1 MYHPAT
7 TPSQT
12 PGSAVDTFNPEKKTI
27 GELLSST
34 NPPILVP
41 DFQRDFSWELEQI
54 TYFWSDL
61 QHFQATY
68 PSKEAMTGKE
78 YFLGSAVLVNNGDS
92 SLLLDGQ
99 QRLATATILLAAIR
113 DKVRAYKLDAA
124 KQFHEH
130 FIVFKD
136 AVDDSIQP
144 KLTLN
149 YFDRDYFHETVQQ
162 HPYVK
167 KATQTRSQALIASAY
182 AFFQAR
188 TEELWDSAGSND
200 KAFEQL
206 TNLVRTLTRHVSI
219 ITVVSYNEDY
229 AASIFETLNDRGVSL
244 SSTDLL
250 RSYVLQ
256 KTEGATRASVLERW
270 REVFENCGANEEA
283 ERLIRISWTSEHGDV
298 KVRSVSKIV
307 KESIAEK
314 KMTPQGYSTRL
325 ADDSRIYASL
335 KKGEF
340 ENPEITEKYDDVAGL
355 GLRVAYPLLMSCSR
369 TCPEEFTR
377 VLKASSSIIVRHDIV
392 CGRDR
397 SALESA
403 FFESARVL
411 ASDGDVGKAIGILK
425 AVSPPAIE
433 FEAAFSRLEFSSRQ
447 HPIAKCILEHF
458 ERELVGTGEKQVASA
473 RKVHIDHIYP
483 QKPEDGAALKNHNDV
498 VNLFGNLTLLDKRL
512 NEVERNAAFAKKRT
526 AYEKSDLRMNVS
538 IAMSVDWDE
547 ATMRARQSV
556 LGTFAAKMW
565 PESL

>member
-1 MYHPAT
+1 MTRPGTNPLIPA
-7 TPSQT
+7 P
-12 PGSAVDTFNPEKKTI
+12 AVDTFNPEKKTI

-54 TYFWSDL
+54 TYFWADL
-61 QHFQATY
+61 QGFQATY
-68 PSKEAMTGKE
+68 PTKEAMTGKE

-113 DKVRAYKLDAA
+113 DKVRVFKQDAA
-124 KQFHEH
+124 KQFHEQ

-136 AVDDSIQP
+136 AVDDTTQP

-149 YFDRDYFHETVQQ
+149 SFDRDYFHETVQQ
-162 HPYVK
+162 YPYTQK
-167 KATQTRSQALIASAY
+167 TPQTRSQQLIANAY
-182 AFFQAR
+182 AFFQAC
-188 TEELWDSAGSND
+188 TEDLWKAAGTNE

-206 TNLVRTLTRHVSI
+206 ANLVRTLTRHVSI

-256 KTEGATRASVLERW
+256 KTGGAVRASVLERW

-307 KESIAEK
+307 KESIAQGK
-314 KMTPQGYSTRL
+314 TTPQEYSTRL
-325 ADDSRIYASL
+325 ANDSRIYANL

-340 ENPEITEKYDDVAGL
+340 EDGALTEQYDEVADL
-355 GLRVAYPLLMSCSR
+355 GLRVAYPLLMSSIR
-369 TCPEEFTR
+369 KSPAEFST
-377 VLKASSSIIVRHDIV
+377 VLRASASVIVRHDIV
-392 CGRDR
+392 CGKDR

-411 ASDGDVGKAIGILK
+411 ASEGDVAKTVGILR
-425 AVSPPAIE
+425 AVSPTAFE
-433 FEAAFSRLEFSSRQ
+433 FESAFAKLSFSSRQ

-458 ERELVGTGEKQVASA
+458 ERSLAGTDEKKVASA
-473 RKVHIDHIYP
+473 RRVHIDHIYP
-483 QKPEDGAALKNHNDV
+483 QKPEGAARHDNHDAI
-498 VNLFGNLTLLDKRL
+498 VNLLGNLTLLDKRL
-512 NEVERNAAFAKKRT
+512 NETERNALFGTKKA
-526 AYEKSDLRMNVS
+526 AYEKSDLSMNVDL
-538 IAMSVDWDE
+538 AKAAEWNE
-547 ATMRARQSV
+547 AAIRARHAV
-556 LGTFAAKMW
+556 LGVFAAKMW